1 MRSTVNGAE
10 IEKHC
15 VARWK
20 AAGPALAAVRA
31 EELRSMTAEEAL
43 TAADALLSMVGA
55 PTDSLRWSTSGLVEQ
70 QRLFQLGRHDQRP
83 SGA

>member
-1 MRSTVNGAE
+1 MSGTE

-43 TAADALLSMVGA
+43 EAADALLSMAEA
-55 PTDSLRWSTSGLVEQ
+55 PTGSSRWTTSGLVEQ
-70 QRLFQLGRHDQRP
+70 QRLFQLGRHARQP
-83 SGA
+83 SSA